1 MSHIIGSDVSSLR
14 HVNRAGALQRL
25 RRAPDEFQTAAD
37 VAEPL
42 GLSRPTAARLLTD
55 LAESGWAELQL
66 AHTGSA
72 GRPARTFRLNRR
84 HGLVAAVD
92 VGANDVLVAIADLSG
107 EVLKRSYAPHGFP
120 SSATHMSAWVEA
132 ALGQLLRELRE
143 ADDVRGQL
151 LAVSISIP
159 ATVDRQGVIHPQSD
173 SPAWAT
179 QELAQ
184 SLQLAFGDLGEPTV
198 RFDSAPTAALR
209 AELEHGELRQY
220 QNGVFVLAGD
230 ITGVAPLIND
240 APYLGAG
247 GAAGAIGGLHG
258 VDWSRATDTVLQHTG
273 AQNLDELVAWGLAGR
288 PEAIE
293 ALRSYTQ
300 DLTSGV
306 EVLVRSFDPA
316 VLVLGGCLAPAGNL
330 VLEPLGAALER
341 RLGAPPPRMV
351 CARVDHVDAP
361 ALGGLAA
368 ALAAVE
374 WGT

>member
-25 RRAPDEFQTAAD
+25 RRAPDDFQTAAD

-42 GLSRPTAARLLTD
+42 GLSRPTAARLLTE

-72 GRPARTFRLNRR
+72 GRPARTFRLNR
-84 HGLVAAVD
+84 HHALVAAVD
-92 VGANDVLVAIADLSG
+92 VGANNVLVAIADLSG
-107 EVLKRSYAPHGFP
+107 EVLQRSYAPHGFP
-120 SSATHMSAWVEA
+120 DSATEMSDLVAGS
-132 ALGQLLRELRE
+132 LRQLLKELRGPDGE
-143 ADDVRGQL
+143 WEQL
-151 LAVSISIP
+151 LAVSVSVP

-173 SPAWAT
+173 SPSWAT
-179 QELAQ
+179 QELADRLRRAI
-184 SLQLAFGDLGEPTV
+184 SGPTV

-209 AELEHGELRQY
+209 AELEHGELRRY
-220 QNGVFVLAGD
+220 EDGVFVLAGD
-230 ITGVAPLIND
+230 ITGVAPLVNQV
-240 APYLGAG
+240 PYLGAG

-258 VDWSRATDTVLQHTG
+258 VDWRHATDAVLQRTG
-273 AQNLDELVAWGLAGR
+273 AHNLDELVSWGLQER
-288 PEAIE
+288 PDAIA

-316 VLVLGGCLAPAGNL
+316 VLVLGGCLAPAGHL
-330 VLEPLGAALER
+330 VLEPLGEALELK
-341 RLGAPPPRMV
+341 LGAPPPRMV

-361 ALGGLAA
+361 VLGGLAA

-374 WGT
+374 WGA